1 VVFANGCFDLL
12 HAGHVKL
19 LAQAKSLGDLLVV
32 ALNSDRSV
40 RRLKGASR
48 PLVPQGERIQV
59 LSALACVDY
68 VTIFNEATPL
78 ETIRLLK
85 PDVLVKGAD
94 YKISDIVGSGL
105 VQKVARIPLLKGIST
120 TGLVQKI
127 LKAYGR

>member
-1 VVFANGCFDLL
+1 MVFANGCFDLL